1 MTVKVRFDQSIRK
14 IWLTILIGPQP
25 MPDTHPVFGHL
36 LVMKKAAAAL
46 PADTIMHNVVWK
58 IARELFPGGVY
69 YLHLWPFSQTLLI
82 VADAHMAS
90 QVEGLGLGK
99 GDNLVKPIETITGGP
114 SLLTMEGA
122 TWKRWRRL
130 FSTGFSAGYLV
141 SLAPSIAN
149 EVATFR
155 DLLIK
160 KCQQASGGRSEVFQ
174 MEEMTVRMTFDV
186 IGRIVLDTRLD
197 YQTRNNSLAAALRS
211 SIEWTSWRGQLN
223 PVAKYLIIRPMI
235 HWLNGRTMN
244 QYIGQEIDKR
254 FAERRREGTK
264 EKSDDQDLQGTGK
277 QSKSIVSL
285 LIDDLL
291 LEAGSENANRVKDT
305 VKSAMTSQLRAFL
318 FAGHD
323 TSSSALTYSYYL
335 LSKHPAALDRLIAEH
350 NAVFGVDPADA
361 LAVIHADPYKLNQ
374 LPYTT
379 ALIRETLRLFP
390 PSGSM
395 RVGRPGA
402 FLVDETGRR
411 FPTENCSIWTLSLA
425 IHHDERYWAEPE
437 SFLPERWLAEPGDA
451 LYPGGTKTSGAAWR
465 PFEHGPRTCIG
476 QSLAL
481 LELKIA
487 LVLTVR
493 EINVMPAYEEWDTMH
508 PRKGAGDKAGFVNTV
523 DGNRAYQAEKGAA
536 HPADGFPVRVG
547 LRKR

>member
-1 MTVKVRFDQSIRK
+1 
-14 IWLTILIGPQP
+14 
-25 MPDTHPVFGHL
+25 
-36 LVMKKAAAAL
+36 
-46 PADTIMHNVVWK
+46 MHNVVWK
-58 IARELFPGGVY
+58 IAQEFFPGGVY

-82 VADAHMAS
+82 VADAHMAT

-141 SLAPSIAN
+141 SLAPTIAD

-160 KCQQASGGRSEVFQ
+160 KCHGAPGGRSEAFQ
-174 MEEMTVRMTFDV
+174 LEEMTVRMTFDV
-186 IGRIVLDTRLD
+186 IGRVVLDTRLD
-197 YQTRNNSLAAALRS
+197 YQTRNNPLAAALRS

-223 PVAKYLIIRPMI
+223 PVTNYLTIRPI
-235 HWLNGRTMN
+235 VHWLNSRAMN
-244 QYIGQEIDKR
+244 QYIGHEIDKR
-254 FAERRREGTK
+254 FAERLGGGRG
-264 EKSDDQDLQGTGK
+264 EKTDDKDSKDTSK

-291 LEAGSENANRVKDT
+291 LEAGSADGNHVKEA

-350 NAVFGVDPADA
+350 DAVFGAEPADA
-361 LAVIHADPYKLNQ
+361 LAQIHADPYKLNQ

-379 ALIRETLRLFP
+379 ALIKETIRLFP

-411 FPTENCSIWTLSLA
+411 FPTENCSVWTLSLA
-425 IHHDERYWAEPE
+425 IHHDARYWAEPE
-437 SFLPERWLAEPGDA
+437 SFLPERWLVGPDDP
-451 LYPGGTKTSGAAWR
+451 LYPGGTTGGAAWR
-465 PFEHGPRTCIG
+465 PFEHGPRSCIG

-493 EINVMPAYEEWDTMH
+493 EINVVPAYEEWDALH
-508 PRKGAGDKAGFVNTV
+508 PKKGSGGKAGLVNTV
-523 DGNRAYQAEKGAA
+523 DGNRVYQAEKGAA
-536 HPADGFPVRVG
+536 HPADGFPVRVE
-547 LRKR
+547 LRRR